1 MTRNP
6 RRHALCLL
14 LALSLL
20 SACAGTETGE
30 VSPCHGRFRA
40 EGRYFATLAQSDGST
55 VVVSTKTGPAPGC
68 AG

>member
-14 LALSLL
+14 LAFSVLP
-20 SACAGTETGE
+20 ACAGTETGE

-40 EGRYFATLAQSDGST
+40 EGRYFATLTQSDGST
-55 VVVSTKTGPAPGC
+55 VVVSTKAGPAPGC